1 MMTHAYHEM
10 YLDDAMQTLAE
21 VFSYVDN
28 ENDANILFNYFVM
41 SGIAHQFGSGNPK
54 YLNMP
59 SHALFYE
66 ICGNTMEL
74 IKPEVDSRS
83 KEYWCGY
90 VLAYYQWY
98 TGLSFMEI
106 GKFLPPS
113 KIISMYSPLHE
124 APIEKFVEIANSIVL
139 RKETRLAMYRKNA
152 NLSQNDLA
160 RLSGVSLRSIQ
171 LYEQRK
177 LDINYANAI
186 RLYKLSKVLGCNME
200 DLIERGQR

>member
-28 ENDANILFNYFVM
+28 EQDANILFNYFVM

-66 ICGNTMEL
+66 ICGNTMKL

-106 GKFLPPS
+106 GKLLPPS
-113 KIISMYSPLHE
+113 KIISMYNPLHE

-200 DLIERGQR
+200 DLIERGHW